1 MIRTPIIQEF
11 ITPIV
16 KVTPKRN
23 KKDVRNFYSLP
34 EFQKWQDEV
43 PNPQAYDVKYY
54 KVLFF
59 RQILFLTSVKQ
70 GLGTSTAVEFK
81 EYFADLRRHKIPFRY
96 SGTECDERITM
107 AFQRDRVEDRKVWL
121 TEYMEELARRK
132 REGEPELT
140 LYDREQISFISY
152 KDFIDKGISIY
163 YQ

>member
-1 MIRTPIIQEF
+1 M
-11 ITPIV
+11 
-16 KVTPKRN
+16 
-23 KKDVRNFYSLP
+23 
-34 EFQKWQDEV
+34 
-43 PNPQAYDVKYY
+43 
-54 KVLFF
+54 
-59 RQILFLTSVKQ
+59 
-70 GLGTSTAVEFK
+70 GTSTAVEFK

-152 KDFIDKGISIY
+152 KDFIDKGSSLTYSQNVIIITYSRTGALFK
-163 YQ
+163 